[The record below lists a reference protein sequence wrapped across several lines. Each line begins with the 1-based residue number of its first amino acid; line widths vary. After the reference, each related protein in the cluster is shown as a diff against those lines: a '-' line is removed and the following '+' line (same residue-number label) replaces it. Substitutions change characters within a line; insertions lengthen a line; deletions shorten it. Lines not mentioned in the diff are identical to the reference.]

1 MEAKKLTIHVNI
13 DNMSLPMTVT
23 DSEQEAI
30 IRKAAGNV
38 NQQLITVRERYRS
51 VPNERYYDIM
61 VMLNSEIKALTAEN
75 KNDQSPVYGIIS
87 SLEKEIDELIKK

>member
-1 MEAKKLTIHVNI
+1 
-13 DNMSLPMTVT
+13 MTVT
-23 DSEQEAI
+23 DSDQEAI
-30 IRKAAGNV
+30 IRKAAGNL

-75 KNDQSPVYGIIS
+75 KNDQSPVYGIIA

>member
-1 MEAKKLTIHVNI
+1 
-13 DNMSLPMTVT
+13 MTVT
-23 DSEQEAI
+23 DSDQEAI
-30 IRKAAGNV
+30 IRKAAGNL